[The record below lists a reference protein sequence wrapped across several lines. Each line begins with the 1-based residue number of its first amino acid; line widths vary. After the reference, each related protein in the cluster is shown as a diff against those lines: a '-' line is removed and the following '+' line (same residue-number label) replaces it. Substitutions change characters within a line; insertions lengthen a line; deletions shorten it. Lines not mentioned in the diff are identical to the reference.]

1 LARHKQRQHPIEVVQ
16 IDLQRDLTI
25 LLPAAT
31 AGAPTGEMSGNV
43 GVEHDQ
49 VDACL
54 LPTAKARRK
63 RRPAMRTNKDDGERL
78 PVCPPSKNLPEPSEP
93 T

>member
-1 LARHKQRQHPIEVVQ
+1 
-16 IDLQRDLTI
+16 
-25 LLPAAT
+25 
-31 AGAPTGEMSGNV
+31 MSGNV